1 MGLETLTSHR
11 DKVKLKWWYKLASM
25 PARRYPRQLFNQEW
39 KVKSCR
45 GRQKKPWNKC
55 VGELIEG
62 LGHDQGNDIKKGQ
75 CPFLLNVNE
84 YVSTRESNEYVEEV
98 NSKVKFRVVQN
109 IW

>member
-45 GRQKKPWNKC
+45 GRQKKPWKCNKSQA
-55 VGELIEG
+55 GTLEAILLEG
-62 LGHDQGNDIKKGQ
+62 AKRFLDACLGH
-75 CPFLLNVNE
+75 VM
-84 YVSTRESNEYVEEV
+84 R
-98 NSKVKFRVVQN
+98 
-109 IW
+109 